1 MRADMGGAATTL
13 ASALAIARLKLP
25 LDLIVATPMTENM
38 PGGGATKPGDVY
50 VVSCIL
56 SFSSFVCEVDQCR
69 QTLCRFWLDADPSIS
84 ISVSE
89 LTKNGGTTDLRP

>member
-1 MRADMGGAATTL
+1 MAKQGMKSMRADMGGAATTL

-56 SFSSFVCEVDQCR
+56 S
-69 QTLCRFWLDADPSIS
+69 LCARLMYAAKPSAGFGRMPILPS
-84 ISVSE
+84 PSRS
-89 LTKNGGTTDLRP
+89 RS